1 MNHMILGQKS
11 NGDYLN
17 MRGTLPFEAPTL
29 CYLKAQ
35 AEGNEILTYKWVNR
49 MMNICIQD
57 LLNIVLKFNVKRST
71 F

>member
-11 NGDYLN
+11 NGDSL
-17 MRGTLPFEAPTL
+17 TLTFEAPTL

-57 LLNIVLKFNVKRST
+57 LLNIVLKFNVKRSK